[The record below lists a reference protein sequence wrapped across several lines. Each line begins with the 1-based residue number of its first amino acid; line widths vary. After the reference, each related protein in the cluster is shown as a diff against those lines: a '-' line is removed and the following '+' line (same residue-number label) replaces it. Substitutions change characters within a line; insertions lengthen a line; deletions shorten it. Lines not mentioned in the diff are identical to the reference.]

1 MMPNLMKKGWLA
13 ILKKMKFLPP
23 ERYVGYYFEY
33 YTGKKYHDAHPVEFY
48 EKIQWYK
55 VHYQP
60 PILTQLV
67 DKYAV
72 REYVREKIGEQY
84 LNDCIALYDA
94 PWKVDFDALP
104 NQFALKGVH
113 GYGYNLIVS
122 DKSKLNRTRAR
133 LKLWKWYLRNQ
144 YYRGGLEWAYKDIKP
159 RFVVEKYLEE
169 LGRESITDYK
179 FYCFDGKPQF
189 LEVHRDRSGK
199 HQYGYFSLDFEPA
212 PYNDAPPGQ
221 ELQTPPEKPD
231 NLEEMK
237 QLAEK
242 LADRFPFVR
251 VDFYSIKG
259 KTIFGEMT
267 FYPSDGRCDFYP
279 QQYNRVIGDLFT
291 LPTLPKGKKKITV
304 Y

>member
-1 MMPNLMKKGWLA
+1 MSNLVEKARLA
-13 ILKKMKFLPP
+13 VLKKMKFLPP
-23 ERYVGYYFEY
+23 ERYVGYYFQY
-33 YTGKKYHDAHPVEFY
+33 YTGKKYHDDHPVEFY

-55 VHYQP
+55 AHYHP
-60 PILTQLV
+60 PILNRLV

-72 REYVREKIGEQY
+72 REYVREKIGAQY
-84 LNDCIALYDA
+84 LNDCIAVYDS

-104 NQFALKGVH
+104 DRFVLKGVH

-122 DKSKLNRTRAR
+122 DKSKLNRTKAR
-133 LKLWKWYLRNQ
+133 YKLCKWFLRNQ

-159 RFVVEKYLEE
+159 RFVAEKYLEE
-169 LGRESITDYK
+169 LERDSITDYK
-179 FYCFDGKPQF
+179 FYCFSGKPKF
-189 LEVHRDRSGK
+189 LEVHLDRSSGG
-199 HQYGYFSLDFEPA
+199 HRSGYFTLDFEPA
-212 PYNDAPPGQ
+212 PYNDV
-221 ELQTPPEKPD
+221 PPEKAIRTPPPKPE
-231 NLEEMK
+231 NFEEMK

-251 VDFYSIKG
+251 VDFYSIRG

-279 QQYNRVIGDLFT
+279 QQYNRTIGDLFV
-291 LPTLPKGKKKITV
+291 LPRLSKGEKTITV